1 MDKKKKK
8 RRRRKV
14 SKKLKI
20 FAVCFLI
27 AGAVVF
33 ALMSPIFGIKQI
45 TVYGNEKIETE
56 TIISLSGLKIGDNIF
71 KNRSNDVSAKIKQ
84 EPYIERV
91 NINRKLPNT
100 IEISVK
106 EREVAYQI
114 QVIDSYVYIDYQGY
128 ILEKSSEE
136 MQVPILEGMKTIQD
150 ELLNGKRICKEDIN
164 YLNTILKIVE
174 NAKNIEIYDLI
185 TKIIIENNTYVL
197 YFKNENKYA
206 YLGNSSDITNKM
218 LYVKTILQAEK
229 GKTGNIYVDGERPR
243 FREETL

>member
-45 TVYGNEKIETE
+45 NVNGNEKIETE

-91 NINRKLPNT
+91 NINRKT
-100 IEISVK
+100 
-106 EREVAYQI
+106 R
-114 QVIDSYVYIDYQGY
+114 
-128 ILEKSSEE
+128 
-136 MQVPILEGMKTIQD
+136 
-150 ELLNGKRICKEDIN
+150 
-164 YLNTILKIVE
+164 
-174 NAKNIEIYDLI
+174 
-185 TKIIIENNTYVL
+185 
-197 YFKNENKYA
+197 
-206 YLGNSSDITNKM
+206 
-218 LYVKTILQAEK
+218 
-229 GKTGNIYVDGERPR
+229 
-243 FREETL
+243 